1 MTRTS
6 RRLPRFAGG
15 WAPGQ
20 VAEGARLVLP
30 LPDQGPAFEQAVNAL
45 CAAWNAQPFH
55 TAYLTSTAPFLENV
69 SILENLWIPLAWRR
83 SESLAEVARKARRH
97 LDLFGWTE
105 PDLRHLLAS
114 RPGDL
119 PAAVLGCAALLR
131 ALLMDPDWLLLEPG
145 WFQRP
150 LLGGDHNLSLLESAL
165 GRARWLLL
173 WPGDQGPLPPGVPW
187 HTIWLEVEA

>member
-1 MTRTS
+1 MRALP

-15 WAPGQ
+15 WRPGQ
-20 VAEGARLVLP
+20 VAEGARLALP
-30 LPDQGPAFEQAVNAL
+30 LTNQGDAFDQAVNAV
-45 CAAWNAQPFH
+45 CAAWNAQPFQ

-69 SILENLWIPLAWRR
+69 SILENLWIPLAWHR
-83 SESLAEVARKARRH
+83 SQPLAEVIRRARRH
-97 LDLFGWTE
+97 LDLFGWSE
-105 PDLRHLLAS
+105 QDLRHLLAS

-119 PAAVLGCAALLR
+119 PVAVLGCAALLR

-150 LLGGDHNLSLLESAL
+150 LLGADHNLPLLEAAL
-165 GRARWLLL
+165 GRTRWLLL

-187 HTIWLEVEA
+187 HTIRLEAEA